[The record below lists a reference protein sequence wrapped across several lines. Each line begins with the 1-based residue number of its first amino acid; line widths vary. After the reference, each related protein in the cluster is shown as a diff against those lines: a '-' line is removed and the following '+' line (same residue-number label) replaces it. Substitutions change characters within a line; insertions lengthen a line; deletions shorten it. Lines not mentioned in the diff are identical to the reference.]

1 MSGGQTLLIIIV
13 MKVQSSCNKVT
24 CCLPQDET
32 KHKTN
37 NTMYTYVHEFSRQ
50 TFSVFSQKSKGEP
63 RTNLEYWTKIYFQN
77 SLFNSFPRIKN

>member
-13 MKVQSSCNKVT
+13 MKVQSIKRRVASHRMKQN
-24 CCLPQDET
+24 T
-32 KHKTN
+32 KQIIQCIRMFTN
-37 NTMYTYVHEFSRQ
+37 FSRE